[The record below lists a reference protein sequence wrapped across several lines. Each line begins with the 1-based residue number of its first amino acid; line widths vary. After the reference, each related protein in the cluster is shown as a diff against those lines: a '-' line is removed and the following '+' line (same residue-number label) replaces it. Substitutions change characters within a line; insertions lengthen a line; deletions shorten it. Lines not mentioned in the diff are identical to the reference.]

1 MRPLTLLFLC
11 LPRVKQG
18 LPKSSDPELPKACE
32 KQEQPTPALE
42 FVSVPSFAQAPWS
55 WWCFLPRLAP
65 PLRVLSGSERQRRV
79 WPWPVLDDVDGPLRI
94 AEVWG
99 KDPGNRRCPAQQARP

>member
-18 LPKSSDPELPKACE
+18 LPKSSHPELPKACE

-42 FVSVPSFAQAPWS
+42 FVSVPSFAQTP
-55 WWCFLPRLAP
+55 LPPPAP
-65 PLRVLSGSERQRRV
+65 PLRALGVGVPEKSLALAGA
-79 WPWPVLDDVDGPLRI
+79 G
-94 AEVWG
+94 
-99 KDPGNRRCPAQQARP
+99 